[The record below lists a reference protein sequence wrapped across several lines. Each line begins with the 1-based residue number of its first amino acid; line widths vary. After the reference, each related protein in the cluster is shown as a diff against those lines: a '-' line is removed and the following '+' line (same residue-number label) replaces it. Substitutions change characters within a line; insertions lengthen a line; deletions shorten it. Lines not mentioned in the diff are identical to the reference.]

1 MFSTT
6 FRSEYHNYSEF
17 LQKESRER
25 GLEHSARHATRAKPH
40 LFVDPTWT
48 FPFGRSD
55 PNVPF
60 LSTRPKPLLFFNPTQ
75 TSSVCQ
81 PDPKKPLLFVN
92 PTQTSPVCQPDPNLF
107 CLSTPPKPPLFCRS
121 DPNLS
126 CLSTRPKPPLFVDP
140 NQPSFDPLSY
150 YGYYWIIDI
159 CLPRQSLKFA
169 RRIRLIRVIL
179 VITERDGVSY
189 LVKTIWNGKA
199 LWSKI
204 FILLKSI
211 FIYIFI
217 LDAAGSCYI
226 RVSQKC
232 FRAVIRRWHV
242 TTHLLY
248 MCVMRQYVG
257 SVT

>member
-81 PDPKKPLLFVN
+81 PDP
-92 PTQTSPVCQPDPNLF
+92 
-107 CLSTPPKPPLFCRS
+107 
-121 DPNLS
+121 NLS
-126 CLSTRPKPPLFVDP
+126 CLSTRPKPLLFVDP
-140 NQPSFDPLSY
+140 TQTSPFLSIRPKPLLFVDPTQTSPFCRPESTFLRPSFLLWLLLDNWYLPPSTKFK
-150 YGYYWIIDI
+150 I
-159 CLPRQSLKFA
+159 CPENSF
-169 RRIRLIRVIL
+169 
-179 VITERDGVSY
+179 D
-189 LVKTIWNGKA
+189 
-199 LWSKI
+199 
-204 FILLKSI
+204 
-211 FIYIFI
+211 
-217 LDAAGSCYI
+217 SCYI
-226 RVSQKC
+226 GYNRT
-232 FRAVIRRWHV
+232 RWSF
-242 TTHLLY
+242 LL
-248 MCVMRQYVG
+248 G
-257 SVT
+257 